1 MLLTVKVK
9 NDNEAACA
17 VRAETSA
24 NIINP
29 LSVGAASC
37 PSFTLTLCAGVLT
50 ASTKLMMMMMMMKHL
65 SSTFTTLGVRDAAVM
80 LKVAA
85 TAAAETLW

>member
-17 VRAETSA
+17 VGAETSA
-24 NIINP
+24 NIVNP

-37 PSFTLTLCAGVLT
+37 PAFTLTLCAGVVTALT
-50 ASTKLMMMMMMMKHL
+50 KWMMMMKYL
-65 SSTFTTLGVRDAAVM
+65 SSTFTTLGAQDAAVM
-80 LKVAA
+80 LKAA
-85 TAAAETLW
+85 AAAAAAETLW

>member
-17 VRAETSA
+17 VGAETSA
-24 NIINP
+24 NIVNP

-37 PSFTLTLCAGVLT
+37 PSFTLTLCAGVVTALT
-50 ASTKLMMMMMMMKHL
+50 KWMMMMMKYL
-65 SSTFTTLGVRDAAVM
+65 SSTFTTLGARDAAVM
-80 LKVAA
+80 LKAA
-85 TAAAETLW
+85 AAAAAAETLW

>member
-24 NIINP
+24 NIVNP

-37 PSFTLTLCAGVLT
+37 PSFTLTLCAGVLA
-50 ASTKLMMMMMMMKHL
+50 ASTKLMMMMKYL

-80 LKVAA
+80 L
-85 TAAAETLW
+85 

>member
-24 NIINP
+24 NIVNP
-29 LSVGAASC
+29 LSAGAASC

-50 ASTKLMMMMMMMKHL
+50 ASTKLMMMMMKYL

-80 LKVAA
+80 LKAA
-85 TAAAETLW
+85 AAAAAAETLW

>member
-9 NDNEAACA
+9 NDKEAACA

-24 NIINP
+24 NIVNP

-37 PSFTLTLCAGVLT
+37 PPFTLTLCAGVLT
-50 ASTKLMMMMMMMKHL
+50 ASTKLMMMMMKYL

-80 LKVAA
+80 LKAA
-85 TAAAETLW
+85 AAAAAETLW